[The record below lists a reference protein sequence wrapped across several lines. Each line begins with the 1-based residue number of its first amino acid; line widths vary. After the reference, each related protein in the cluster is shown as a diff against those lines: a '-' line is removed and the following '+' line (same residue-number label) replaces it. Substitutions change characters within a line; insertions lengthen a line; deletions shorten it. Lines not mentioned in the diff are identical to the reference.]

1 MECRYFKILEVKER
15 VPPAFR
21 DSSYDVKF
29 LFYKIGTQLG
39 MHDFRVKAFC
49 QKSMLFKNII
59 TLLLEYNV
67 ISVTH
72 TLRDRY
78 LDC

>member
-15 VPPAFR
+15 VPAAFR

-29 LFYKIGTQLG
+29 LFYKIGKHLG

-67 ISVTH
+67 TQP
-72 TLRDRY
+72 LRDRY
-78 LDC
+78 LAC

>member
-15 VPPAFR
+15 VPAAFR

-49 QKSMLFKNII
+49 
-59 TLLLEYNV
+59 
-67 ISVTH
+67 
-72 TLRDRY
+72 
-78 LDC
+78 